1 MAVKARR
8 SAPRRARGLRTA
20 ALIIGLLAVPS
31 LSACG
36 PSNEPAPSPGITAP
50 ASPGTGSP
58 GAPGTSEPAP
68 SESTPPNTQE
78 GTAMDADLTVVL
90 TSAGSDARVERKLVC
105 RDSQPADGST
115 VRDAEAAC
123 AALTKHGEKVFFELP
138 DRNRICTQQYGGPQQ
153 ARVTGT
159 ISGREVDKQF
169 ALTDGCQ
176 ISEWNSMQALLGSRA
191 GEA

>member
-1 MAVKARR
+1 MAVRSRR
-8 SAPRRARGLRTA
+8 SVPRRARGLRTA
-20 ALIIGLLAVPS
+20 AFIIGLLAVPS
-31 LSACG
+31 LAACG
-36 PSNEPAPSPGITAP
+36 QGNQPAPSPGITAP

-58 GAPGTSEPAP
+58 GSPGTSEPA
-68 SESTPPNTQE
+68 PPNTQE
-78 GTAMDADLTVVL
+78 GTAMDADLTIVL
-90 TSAGSDARVERKLVC
+90 TSAGSEARVERKLVC

-115 VRDAEAAC
+115 VRDADAAC
-123 AALTKHGEKVFFELP
+123 AALSKHGEKVFFELP

-169 ALTDGCQ
+169 SLTDGCQ

>member
-1 MAVKARR
+1 MAVRSRR

-31 LSACG
+31 LAACG
-36 PSNEPAPSPGITAP
+36 PGDQPAPSPGITAP

-58 GAPGTSEPAP
+58 GTPGTSEPA
-68 SESTPPNTQE
+68 PPNTQE
-78 GTAMDADLTVVL
+78 GTAMDADLTIVL
-90 TSAGSDARVERKLVC
+90 TSAGSDARVERTLVC
-105 RDSQPADGST
+105 RDNQPADGST

-123 AALTKHGEKVFFELP
+123 AALSKHGEKVFFELP

-169 ALTDGCQ
+169 SLTDGCK

>member
-1 MAVKARR
+1 MAVRSRR
-8 SAPRRARGLRTA
+8 SAPRRARGLRAA

-36 PSNEPAPSPGITAP
+36 PGNQPAPSPGITAP

-58 GAPGTSEPAP
+58 GAPGTPAP
-68 SESTPPNTQE
+68 SKSTPPNTQE

-90 TSAGSDARVERKLVC
+90 TSAESDARIERKLVC

-123 AALTKHGEKVFFELP
+123 AALTKHGERVFFELP

-169 ALTDGCQ
+169 SLTDGCK

>member
-8 SAPRRARGLRTA
+8 SAPRRARRLRTA
-20 ALIIGLLAVPS
+20 ALIFGLLAVPS

-36 PSNEPAPSPGITAP
+36 PSNEPGPSPGITAP
-50 ASPGTGSP
+50 ASPGTG
-58 GAPGTSEPAP
+58 APGTSKPAP

-90 TSAGSDARVERKLVC
+90 TSAGSDARIERKLVC

-115 VRDAEAAC
+115 VRDADAAC

-159 ISGREVDKQF
+159 ISGREVDKEF
-169 ALTDGCQ
+169 SLTDGCK

-191 GEA
+191 GQA

>member
-1 MAVKARR
+1 MAFRSRR
-8 SAPRRARGLRTA
+8 SGPRRARGLPAA
-20 ALIIGLLAVPS
+20 ALIIGLLAAPS
-31 LSACG
+31 LAACG
-36 PSNEPAPSPGITAP
+36 QGNQPAPSPEITTP

-58 GAPGTSEPAP
+58 GAPGAP
-68 SESTPPNTQE
+68 SESTPPTTEE
-78 GTAMDADLTVVL
+78 GTAMDADLTIVL

-105 RDSQPADGST
+105 KDSQPAEGST
-115 VRDAEAAC
+115 VRDADAAC
-123 AALTKHGEKVFFELP
+123 AALTQHGEKVFFELP

-169 ALTDGCQ
+169 SLTDGCK